1 MESESLFKQES
12 LAFLSAH
19 PSPRQVSFRGLIST
33 PDVGLGA
40 SQLFG
45 SGLPWGGALK
55 SWLFCGALVSICDPL
70 PALLPPELKIP
81 DNANVFYAMNST
93 ANYDFVLKKRT
104 FTKGAKV
111 RHGSSSTLPR
121 MKQKGLKIAKGIF

>member
-1 MESESLFKQES
+1 MPPQSPWASV
-12 LAFLSAH
+12 LS
-19 PSPRQVSFRGLIST
+19 RGVLGD
-33 PDVGLGA
+33 PGVGLGSWSLA
-40 SQLFG
+40 QACPGG
-45 SGLPWGGALK
+45 SHTDHP
-55 SWLFCGALVSICDPL
+55 SS
-70 PALLPPELKIP
+70 LPPSELKIP

-111 RHGSSSTLPR
+111 RHGASSTLPR

>member
-1 MESESLFKQES
+1 MLGLHLGMTSLEDSKGTV
-12 LAFLSAH
+12 SAAEFFCA
-19 PSPRQVSFRGLIST
+19 SFRS
-33 PDVGLGA
+33 
-40 SQLFG
+40 
-45 SGLPWGGALK
+45 
-55 SWLFCGALVSICDPL
+55 
-70 PALLPPELKIP
+70 IP

-111 RHGSSSTLPR
+111 RHGASSTLPR